1 MIEKHPY
8 SCKIV
13 PTAEDPSKFRLF
25 LLEDG
30 HWIGSPLEPYDS
42 RAEAEEA
49 GRREVDNLA
58 AAWIF
63 GRESSEG

>member
-1 MIEKHPY
+1 MVEKHPY

-13 PTAEDPSKFRLF
+13 PTADDPGKFRLF
-25 LLEDG
+25 LLESG

-49 GRREVDNLA
+49 GRREVDKLV

-63 GRESSEG
+63 DSGSSAR